1 MTKSSIKSDNNDS
14 HRLSKMTFSA
24 HVFRDLP
31 IGQKLIGIVALSVL
45 LALIVFFVTT
55 SFWQI
60 NREIKRVYSEAKS
73 LSELAADTTGAAI
86 RFDDRAAATQQLATF
101 RHLNQVQSAILI
113 NEDKQIFATYPAQLS
128 KDTDKIQTLIQTS
141 LVKDSTITW
150 TKLVT
155 RQAVIHD
162 QDQLGAVIL
171 EISLTPVWLGLL
183 GSGLVAMVGLILAFA
198 AAWILV
204 KKLKTYIAQP
214 VSNLANVVKEVA
226 LKQDYS
232 VRVSVSGNKDEIG
245 ELIDGFNHMLNQV
258 EGRDQA
264 LIEHRAQLESQV
276 DKRTAELR
284 LAKEQAESASRAK
297 SQFLANMSHE
307 IRTPLNGLMGI
318 SQILNETQLDNSQR
332 RYVEMIGSSASSL
345 MYLINDILD
354 FSKIEAGKL
363 QLENL
368 PFSVINA
375 IEEVAL
381 LFNERAVEKGIAIYQ
396 WANCDVPDQI
406 IGDPHRFKQI
416 MSNLISNAVKFTDQG
431 EVRIHLQVVQPQVH
445 SPALLR
451 CSISDTGI
459 GIPEASKNAL
469 FEVFSQADISMARRY
484 GGSGLGL
491 VISQQLADLMGGTV
505 AFESETGKGSCFWLD
520 LPLQQAT
527 HSNYQSSWLQHEP
540 QTPQLAQTQALVV
553 SAKEFNRISLHEKL
567 KRLEI
572 KTWLAQNADQA
583 ALFDYPSQGI
593 DWLIVDE
600 DVKHLDLQNIQQLL
614 FLVSGRAAKTIFLTQ
629 LRTRHF
635 CQMTQQKGADRCLAQ
650 PVLMQDLVHALLHEG
665 KINRDTDQEQY
676 FTDSQLQTKV
686 TTENEMTSSKDGNR
700 SIPFNML
707 TPLNRDSVE
716 AETMSGQHQNTT
728 AQTQTPTNNTESKP
742 EDKKLQV
749 LIVDDN
755 AINREIVCSML
766 RKMECEPIIAKDGLE
781 AVAISQEKAHDIIL
795 MDVQMPGM
803 DGLEASRTIRKR
815 EKDLGLERK
824 PIIALTANA
833 MTDDKDNCIQAG
845 MDDYLTKPFTRVQLS
860 ELMKRW
866 TERLKNK

>member
-1 MTKSSIKSDNNDS
+1 MTKSTIK
-14 HRLSKMTFSA
+14 LSPANQSLTDKESKSSS
-24 HVFRDLP
+24 VFRDLP

-60 NREIKRVYSEAKS
+60 KREISRVNNEARS

-86 RFDDRAAATQQLATF
+86 RFDDRTAATQQLATF
-101 RHLNQVQSAILI
+101 RHLTQVKSAILI
-113 NEDKQIFATYPAQLS
+113 NEENQIFATYPADLLKDKAKISELLNTTKS
-128 KDTDKIQTLIQTS
+128 KNSNISWSQ
-141 LVKDSTITW
+141 
-150 TKLVT
+150 LVT
-155 RQAVIHD
+155 KQAVIHD
-162 QDQLGAVIL
+162 QDKLGAVIL

-183 GSGLVAMVGLILAFA
+183 GSGLVALVGLILAFG

-214 VSNLANVVKEVA
+214 VSNLASVVREVA

-232 VRVSVSGNKDEIG
+232 VRVSASSNKDEIG
-245 ELIDGFNHMLNQV
+245 ELINGFNHMLLQV

-264 LIEHRAQLESQV
+264 LLEHREHLESEV

-332 RYVEMIGSSASSL
+332 RYVEMIASSASSL

-375 IEEVAL
+375 LEEITL
-381 LFNERAVEKGIAIYQ
+381 LFNERAVEKGISIYQ
-396 WANCDVPDQI
+396 WAQADVPDQI
-406 IGDPHRFKQI
+406 NGDPHRFKQI
-416 MSNLISNAVKFTDQG
+416 ISNLISNAVKFTDKG
-431 EVRIHLQVVQPQVH
+431 EVRVSLTTVVNAKGVKV
-445 SPALLR
+445 LR
-451 CSISDTGI
+451 CSVADSGI

-491 VISQQLADLMGGTV
+491 VISQQLADLMGGNV

-520 LPLQQAT
+520 LPLIPVT
-527 HSNYQSSWLQHEP
+527 DSKYQSSWLAHEP
-540 QTPQLAQTQALVV
+540 LTPSLKNTHALVV
-553 SAKEFNRISLHEKL
+553 SNNPFNALSIQEKL
-567 KRLEI
+567 NRLNI
-572 KTWLAQNADQA
+572 VSLAAKDADQVSI
-583 ALFDYPSQGI
+583 LDFPSQGI

-600 DVKHLDLQNIQQLL
+600 QISSIDLQNIKQLL
-614 FLVSGRAAKTIFLTQ
+614 LLVCARTPKTVLLTQ
-629 LRTRHF
+629 LRSRHN
-635 CQMTQQKGADRCLAQ
+635 CQLSSQKDADICLAQ
-650 PVLMQDLVHALLHEG
+650 PVLIQDLVYSLLHEP
-665 KINRDTDQEQY
+665 KTNQEVVENSAS
-676 FTDSQLQTKV
+676 FSETKLKQISISSL
-686 TTENEMTSSKDGNR
+686 NEGM
-700 SIPFNML
+700 
-707 TPLNRDSVE
+707 PLNQHITTTLESHNK
-716 AETMSGQHQNTT
+716 ASGQNSQISDIAN
-728 AQTQTPTNNTESKP
+728 ANSSA
-742 EDKKLQV
+742 KLQV

-766 RKMECEPIIAKDGLE
+766 RKMGCEPIVAKDGLE
-781 AVAISQEKAHDIIL
+781 AVEISKNKAHDIIL

-803 DGLEASRTIRKR
+803 DGLEASRTIRQR
-815 EKDLGLERK
+815 ELELDLPRK

-833 MTDDKDNCIQAG
+833 MTDDKENCIKAG
-845 MDDYLTKPFTRVQLS
+845 MDDYLTKPFTRVQLT
-860 ELMKRW
+860 ELMNRW
-866 TERLKNK
+866 TQMLSQ

>member
-1 MTKSSIKSDNNDS
+1 MMLHNKKLTKPYQPNADQESKSTS
-14 HRLSKMTFSA
+14 
-24 HVFRDLP
+24 VFRDLP

-60 NREIKRVYSEAKS
+60 KREISRVNNEASS

-86 RFDDRAAATQQLATF
+86 RFDDRTAATQQLATF
-101 RHLNQVQSAILI
+101 RHLTQVQSAILI
-113 NEDKQIFATYPAQLS
+113 NEENQVFATYPAVLA
-128 KDTDKIQTLIQTS
+128 KDKNKVAELIATTQNKTRDIS
-141 LVKDSTITW
+141 WTNLIT
-150 TKLVT
+150 KQDV
-155 RQAVIHD
+155 VHD
-162 QDQLGAVIL
+162 QDKLGAVIL
-171 EISLTPVWLGLL
+171 EISLTPVWVGLL
-183 GSGLVAMVGLILAFA
+183 GSGLVALVGLILAFS

-232 VRVSVSGNKDEIG
+232 VRVNTSNNKDEIG
-245 ELIDGFNHMLNQV
+245 ELINGFNHMLIQI
-258 EGRDQA
+258 EGRDLA
-264 LIEHRAQLESQV
+264 LIEHREHLESEV

-368 PFSVINA
+368 PFSIINA
-375 IEEVAL
+375 IEEIAL

-396 WANCDVPDQI
+396 WADADVPDQI
-406 IGDPHRFKQI
+406 LGDPHRFKQI
-416 MSNLISNAVKFTDQG
+416 ISNLISNAVKFTDKG
-431 EVRIHLQVVQPQVH
+431 EVKIHLKTLVNSKGAKVI
-445 SPALLR
+445 R
-451 CSISDTGI
+451 CAIQDTGI
-459 GIPEASKNAL
+459 GIPEASKTAL

-491 VISQQLADLMGGTV
+491 VISQQLADLMGGNV
-505 AFESETGKGSCFWLD
+505 AFESETGIGSCFWLD
-520 LPLQQAT
+520 LPFAPVEDSKYL
-527 HSNYQSSWLQHEP
+527 SSWLTHEP
-540 QTPQLAQTQALVV
+540 ATPTLKNTQALIV
-553 SAKEFNRISLHEKL
+553 SSSATNLTATQEKL
-567 KRLEI
+567 NRLNI
-572 KTWLAQNADQA
+572 HSFTAKNADEA
-583 ALFDYPSQGI
+583 SLLELPATGI
-593 DWLIVDE
+593 DWLILDE
-600 DVKHLDLQNIQQLL
+600 EISNLDLANIQQYILI
-614 FLVSGRAAKTIFLTQ
+614 VCGKAAKTILLTQ
-629 LRTRHF
+629 LRSSHD
-635 CQMTQQKGADRCLAQ
+635 CQKAKHKGANMCLAQ
-650 PVLMQDLVHALLHEG
+650 PVLIQDLAHSLLNDAKTIATPVSTPG
-665 KINRDTDQEQY
+665 SNSAISNTNTQQELLPGQANNA
-676 FTDSQLQTKV
+676 TTQLSL
-686 TTENEMTSSKDGNR
+686 TENEPSNS
-700 SIPFNML
+700 L
-707 TPLNRDSVE
+707 
-716 AETMSGQHQNTT
+716 
-728 AQTQTPTNNTESKP
+728 P
-742 EDKKLQV
+742 EKNKLQV

-766 RKMECEPIIAKDGLE
+766 RKMDCHPIVAKDGLE
-781 AVAISQEKAHDIIL
+781 AVEISKNVQHDIIL

-815 EKDLGLERK
+815 EQSLGLIRK

-833 MTDDKDNCIQAG
+833 MTDDKENCIKAG
-845 MDDYLTKPFTRVQLS
+845 MDDYLTKPFTRVQLT
-860 ELMKRW
+860 ELMTRW
-866 TERLKNK
+866 TQKIDQKV

>member
-1 MTKSSIKSDNNDS
+1 MTKSTVKLSHPNQPHTDKESKSS
-14 HRLSKMTFSA
+14 S
-24 HVFRDLP
+24 VFRDLP

-60 NREIKRVYSEAKS
+60 KREISRVNNEAKS

-86 RFDDRAAATQQLATF
+86 RFDDRTAATQQLATF
-101 RHLNQVQSAILI
+101 RHLSQVNSAVLI
-113 NEDKQIFATYPAQLS
+113 NEENQIFATYPANLL
-128 KDTDKIQTLIQTS
+128 KDKAKITELVNTTQNKTS
-141 LVKDSTITW
+141 DISW
-150 TKLVT
+150 TNLVT
-155 RQAVIHD
+155 KQAVIHD
-162 QDQLGAVIL
+162 QDKLGAVIL

-183 GSGLVAMVGLILAFA
+183 GSGMVALVGLILAFS

-214 VSNLANVVKEVA
+214 VSNLASVVRELA

-232 VRVSVSGNKDEIG
+232 VRVSASNNKDEIG
-245 ELIDGFNHMLNQV
+245 ELINGFNHMLLQV

-264 LIEHRAQLESQV
+264 LLEHREHLESEV

-375 IEEVAL
+375 LEEITL

-396 WANCDVPDQI
+396 WAQADVPDQI
-406 IGDPHRFKQI
+406 NGDPHRFKQI
-416 MSNLISNAVKFTDQG
+416 ISNLISNAVKFTEKG
-431 EVRIHLQVVQPQVH
+431 EVRVSLSTVINAKGVKV
-445 SPALLR
+445 LR
-451 CSISDTGI
+451 CSVADSGI

-491 VISQQLADLMGGTV
+491 VISQQLADLMGGNV

-520 LPLQQAT
+520 LPLT
-527 HSNYQSSWLQHEP
+527 PVTDNKYQSSWLTHEP
-540 QTPQLAQTQALVV
+540 LTPTLKNTHALVV
-553 SAKEFNRISLHEKL
+553 SNSPSNLLAIQEKL

-572 KTWLAQNADQA
+572 KSLVAKDADQA
-583 ALFDYPSQGI
+583 SLLDFPSQGV
-593 DWLIVDE
+593 DWLILDE
-600 DVKHLDLQNIQQLL
+600 QISKLDLQNIKQLL
-614 FLVSGRAAKTIFLTQ
+614 LLVCAKAPKTILLTQ
-629 LRTRHF
+629 LRSSQN
-635 CQMTQQKGADRCLAQ
+635 CELSSLKQADICLAQ
-650 PVLMQDLVHALLHEG
+650 PVLIQDLAYSLLHEP
-665 KINRDTDQEQY
+665 KTKLETI
-676 FTDSQLQTKV
+676 QTNQSTAIDLKNANIHNKPI
-686 TTENEMTSSKDGNR
+686 T
-700 SIPFNML
+700 
-707 TPLNRDSVE
+707 
-716 AETMSGQHQNTT
+716 TT
-728 AQTQTPTNNTESKP
+728 AEISKQNNVQPAQS
-742 EDKKLQV
+742 KLQV

-766 RKMECEPIIAKDGLE
+766 KKMDCNPIVAKDGIE
-781 AVAISQEKAHDIIL
+781 AVEISKNEAHDIIL

-815 EKDLGLERK
+815 ELDLGLVRK

-833 MTDDKDNCIQAG
+833 MTDDKENCIKAG
-845 MDDYLTKPFTRVQLS
+845 MDDYLTKPFTRVQLT
-860 ELMKRW
+860 ELMSRW
-866 TERLKNK
+866 TEVLKS